1 MATTFTNQAT
11 LTYNGSTVR
20 SNVAVGV
27 MESSLTVSKNAVAE
41 QYGAGDDITYVV
53 SIVNNG
59 DVPASG
65 LTVNDDL
72 GAYAFDGG
80 TVQPLTYV
88 DGSVQYY
95 VNGALQAAPAVS
107 TASGLSITGITVP
120 AQGNAVII
128 YSAAVNEYAPLA
140 AGSQITNTVDVGG
153 SEKITM
159 QAQQTV
165 AAAESAQLSFYKS
178 VSPVPVAENGQL
190 TYTLLLTNT
199 GNTAVTDT
207 DGAVI
212 SDTFDPLLTGI
223 SAALDGTPL
232 TPTDYSYSETTGVFA
247 TAAGVVTVPAATYTQ
262 DPVTGAWSTVPGTA
276 TLTVTGAVGTL

>member
-59 DVPASG
+59 DVSASG

-120 AQGNAVII
+120 TIRIEDGKLYFLSEDGNGGTTEK
-128 YSAAVNEYAPLA
+128 EYACA
-140 AGSQITNTVDVGG
+140 FEA
-153 SEKITM
+153 
-159 QAQQTV
+159 
-165 AAAESAQLSFYKS
+165 
-178 VSPVPVAENGQL
+178 GQL
-190 TYTLLLTNT
+190 Q
-199 GNTAVTDT
+199 GE
-207 DGAVI
+207 
-212 SDTFDPLLTGI
+212 SDGI
-223 SAALDGTPL
+223 SFCFDTLVDGNIVM
-232 TPTDYSYSETTGVFA
+232 SYFLPGEGEEVICVSLFMVH
-247 TAAGVVTVPAATYTQ
+247 PAE
-262 DPVTGAWSTVPGTA
+262 
-276 TLTVTGAVGTL
+276 